1 MCARPN
7 ETHTAEGLQERRGA
21 AARRP
26 EEQRHRARLEL
37 DALGPGGQDG
47 LPPLAPLANARRPP
61 LGWSEP
67 PLRLLSLEVPRREGS
82 IPLIPDPPPRRGRG
96 HFPLPKNRKFFSKTS
111 RTLWSL
117 WPFSQRW
124 PPKKV
129 FGRNFQRKSKST
141 RWAHFFPCA
150 IFSCYHEEFGNE
162 LGLKVR
168 SLAKLFGGGGLLS
181 DLPLPLQLGPSLP
194 KHTFLWVKG

>member
-82 IPLIPDPPPRRGRG
+82 IPLIPDPPPGGGGVTFHSQKTANSFQKPVAYSG
-96 HFPLPKNRKFFSKTS
+96 HSGHSAKNG
-111 RTLWSL
+111 
-117 WPFSQRW
+117 

-129 FGRNFQRKSKST
+129 FWAKFSKKSPKAPGGPISSHVPYFHVIMRNLEMN
-141 RWAHFFPCA
+141 WV
-150 IFSCYHEEFGNE
+150 
-162 LGLKVR
+162 LR
-168 SLAKLFGGGGLLS
+168 SGVWQNYLGGGAAE
-181 DLPLPLQLGPSLP
+181 
-194 KHTFLWVKG
+194 